1 MFMSYAASGM
11 IFQTTGGLVF
21 MVKITGSEHLKMVTE
36 RICTISSNFIE
47 ASRYYF
53 GFSFQK
59 DSKNSENHQRS
70 LKKYVFDL
78 SGIKTNINLVKLS
91 P

>member
-11 IFQTTGGLVF
+11 IFQTTDGFVF
-21 MVKITGSEHLKMVTE
+21 MVKITGSEHLKRVTE
-36 RICTISSNFIE
+36 RICTISINLIE

-59 DSKNSENHQRS
+59 DSKNSENH
-70 LKKYVFDL
+70 
-78 SGIKTNINLVKLS
+78 
-91 P
+91 